1 SLWTDLTPCEG
12 RAMGPYGYYELGS
25 SMDAQLA
32 FPSDVTNA
40 GFWLRAGSSL
50 ENNECGGD
58 KSVVWSWTPNVVNW
72 IAMGVKSSF
81 CQSGRWSSITNN
93 ATLITVTGNNACDTG
108 AVSQASCPAG
118 KKISGGGYFLT
129 SWWAPGHNSPDSS
142 YPVNDTTWAVVI
154 GGDSHFCAAA
164 QIVCR

>member
-1 SLWTDLTPCEG
+1 
-12 RAMGPYGYYELGS
+12 
-25 SMDAQLA
+25 
-32 FPSDVTNA
+32 
-40 GFWLRAGSSL
+40 
-50 ENNECGGD
+50 
-58 KSVVWSWTPNVVNW
+58 
-72 IAMGVKSSF
+72 